1 MIWCYDGVDDGSDD
15 GDYDD
20 ADNQMIM
27 VVIKMVVVTSS
38 WLW

>member
-1 MIWCYDGVDDGSDD
+1 MMIWCYDGDGVDD